1 MAEIDLD
8 AFARDYHEE
17 VLTQSKVGSE
27 DNRPVDTFTRLVIE
41 DLVDAEVL
49 SEGQVCPHEERGV
62 ALSGYQLEEAS
73 LDLFVTHYTGGE
85 PPPTL
90 DRKVIGDCF
99 RPLTAFLKKVLKRY
113 YAELPP
119 GTPVFDMA
127 LEIYRAKQRLKQIR
141 LFLFTDGR
149 AGVVGAPHEI
159 SVEGISTGYHI
170 WDIQELFRFRC
181 SGQRT
186 DPIHFDF
193 REKAS
198 GPIPCIALPDHG
210 QKCRSFLAILPGQ
223 ILFDL
228 YEEFGPR
235 LLELNVRSFLQ
246 TKGAVNRGI
255 QETIRKEPDNFFAFN
270 NGISTTAESI
280 VTVPLPGGGLAIAE
294 VSGLQIVNGGQTTAS
309 IHHAVRHLKA
319 DVSKVCVQAK
329 FSEVP
334 LALVETMVPRIS
346 EYSNSQNKVSKDDF
360 YANHAFHI
368 EIEKLSRSVVTL
380 PQMVGGKPHMT
391 HWFYERARGQYAEAA
406 RAAGTGATAKKKF
419 QHENPPHQ
427 RFGKTELAKFLNTW
441 DGFPYWVSMGSQKNF
456 LKFADRLRDKP
467 DLFNADTPF
476 FQRLVAL
483 AVLFRKTEEIVKKSS
498 FPAYRANVVTYSLA
512 YLAHWRGNT
521 VDLDG
526 VWREQSVPD
535 LLVDN
540 LTAISREV
548 YPIIDRAD
556 GGNVTEWC
564 KKAACW
570 DSIREARIKLD
581 SHQVIEDHA
590 ERDRIVSEKTP
601 DRKI

>member
-1 MAEIDLD
+1 MADTDLD

-17 VLTQSKVGSE
+17 VLSETSVGSE
-27 DNRPVDTFTRLVIE
+27 DSSPADTFTRLVID
-41 DLVDAEVL
+41 DLVAAEVL
-49 SEGQVCPHEERGV
+49 AEGQVCPHEEKGV
-62 ALSGYQLEEAS
+62 ALNGYQLEDTT
-73 LDLFVTHYTGGE
+73 LDLFITHYTGE
-85 PPPTL
+85 DPPPTL
-90 DRKVIGDCF
+90 DRKVIGDRF
-99 RPLTAFLKKVLKRY
+99 KPLTGFVKKVLKKY
-113 YAELPP
+113 YAELAP
-119 GTPVFDMA
+119 GTPIFDMS
-127 LEIYRAKQRLKQIR
+127 LEVYRAKQRLKQVR

-149 AGVVGAPHEI
+149 AGVVGAPRETTI
-159 SVEGISTGYHI
+159 EGITTSYHI
-170 WDIQELFRFRC
+170 WDIQELFRFRS
-181 SGQRT
+181 SGQRS
-186 DPIHFDF
+186 DPIRYDF
-193 REKAS
+193 SKSAS

-210 QKCRSFLAILPGQ
+210 QNYRSYLAILPGQ
-223 ILFDL
+223 VLFDL

-255 QETIRKEPDNFFAFN
+255 QETIRKEPVNFFAFN

-280 VTVPLPGGGLAIAE
+280 VTVPLPSGGIAISE

-319 DVSKVCVQAK
+319 DVTKVCVQAK

-334 LALVETMVPRIS
+334 TSLVETMVPRIS

-380 PQMVGGKPHMT
+380 PQAVGGKPQMT

-406 RAAGTGATAKKKF
+406 RAAGSGAAAKKKF
-419 QHENPPHQ
+419 QQESPPHQ

-441 DGFPYWVSMGSQKNF
+441 DGYPYWVSMGSQKNF

-467 DLFNADTPF
+467 ELFVADTPF

-483 AVLFRKTEEIVKKSS
+483 AILFRKTEAVVKACN
-498 FPAYRANVVTYSLA
+498 FPAYRANVVTYALA

-526 VWREQSVPD
+526 VWRDQKVPD
-535 LLVDN
+535 ALADQ
-540 LTAISREV
+540 LTAIAKAV

-570 DSIREARIKLD
+570 ESIREQRFKLEAD
-581 SHQVIEDHA
+581 PPA
-590 ERDRIVSEKTP
+590 ETAAK
-601 DRKI
+601 